1 MLSFWWLC
9 FYMTQKLVEDK
20 FFQLH
25 NFLWV
30 HSTFWQGKSTHPH
43 HNCPI
48 YNRHP
53 EICSKKTDFSCW
65 HKHRLG
71 GQNLKVSLLITCSAK
86 FRIIPFKCH
95 LMSTLSRKKVF
106 FHFFITLS
114 LMVLLNRVLPLL
126 FKCAVSKI
134 YRTNLWNSNSN
145 LTQPDKWR
153 DQILGSNLSF
163 FKFFVLWSYFI
174 LC

>member
-1 MLSFWWLC
+1 MFFFSFFFSLVLGIAQPQETTKEIKIFFKHAKERYPNMLSFWWLC

-30 HSTFWQGKSTHPH
+30 RSTFWQGKSTHPR

-65 HKHRLG
+65 RKHRLW

-106 FHFFITLS
+106 YHSLS
-114 LMVLLNRVLPLL
+114 H
-126 FKCAVSKI
+126 
-134 YRTNLWNSNSN
+134 YHW
-145 LTQPDKWR
+145 W
-153 DQILGSNLSF
+153 
-163 FKFFVLWSYFI
+163 YY
-174 LC
+174 

>member
-1 MLSFWWLC
+1 MQKSVTQICFHSDDCVFIWLKNSWKTNSFSC
-9 FYMTQKLVEDK
+9 ITFCEC
-20 FFQLH
+20 
-25 NFLWV
+25 
-30 HSTFWQGKSTHPH
+30 TFWQGKSTHPC

-65 HKHRLG
+65 HKHRLW

-95 LMSTLSRKKVF
+95 LMSTLSRKKSILSFV
-106 FHFFITLS
+106 ITLS

-126 FKCAVSKI
+126 FKCMSKI
-134 YRTNLWNSNSN
+134 YRTHSPQIFEIQIN

-163 FKFFVLWSYFI
+163 F
-174 LC
+174 